1 MVMFMS
7 ASGKVIKQMG
17 MENINIKMVHD
28 MRAYGKTTCSME
40 MELKLG
46 QMEAYIKERMKKV
59 KNKEKGILIYIFLNL
74 LENTLGPMDLYIT
87 GIGSIIKYVDLGCT
101 HGLTAE
107 AMRVSG
113 QIII

>member
-28 MRAYGKTTCSME
+28 MRVYGKTTCSME

-46 QMEAYIKERMKKV
+46 
-59 KNKEKGILIYIFLNL
+59 
-74 LENTLGPMDLYIT
+74 
-87 GIGSIIKYVDLGCT
+87 
-101 HGLTAE
+101 
-107 AMRVSG
+107 
-113 QIII
+113 